1 MQPRIYTYK
10 ITFEEVSYYYYG
22 SKKERYY
29 NQEYW
34 GSPKT
39 HKWMWEF
46 YTPKKQ
52 ILEVFDYSD
61 KGYDECTKIE
71 SRLIKPVLNDKW
83 CLNENCSGMPSLE
96 ILRKSG
102 KKCGELGYIKGIGKL
117 SREQR
122 SQNSKKSGKIGGRIQ
137 GNRNR
142 ELKIGVCGRSKDQII
157 IIDSRKGGLKT
168 NSQKWMCLE
177 TGHISTP
184 GPLTLYQ
191 KHRGIDISKRKKL

>member
-10 ITFEEVSYYYYG
+10 ITFEEVPYYYYG

-29 NQEYW
+29 GQEYW

-46 YTPKKQ
+46 YTPQKQ
-52 ILEVFDYSD
+52 ILELFDYSD
-61 KGYDECTKIE
+61 KGYNECTKIE

-117 SREQR
+117 TWEQR

-142 ELKIGVCGRSKDQII
+142 ELKIGVCGRSKEQI